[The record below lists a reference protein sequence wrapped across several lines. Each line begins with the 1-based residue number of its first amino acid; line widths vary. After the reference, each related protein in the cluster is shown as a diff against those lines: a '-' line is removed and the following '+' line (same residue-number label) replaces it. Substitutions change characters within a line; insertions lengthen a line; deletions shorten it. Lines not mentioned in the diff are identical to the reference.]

1 MKNLIIILSLLIFS
15 ENSFS
20 QILENSNNNQFVCS
34 VGLMNDSEYPFKTIN
49 LNYDSDIVKLSN
61 GKRFPILSRIK
72 SKVETDSNWVLVS
85 KNDTTKIES
94 IELFS
99 KGENDAYFIVKGK
112 DFSKSFD
119 TEGLILEMDDNIIIF
134 RNKNGKEW
142 TILRIK

>member
-119 TEGLILEMDDNIIIF
+119 TEGLILEMDDNILIF